1 MTTTVVKIGG
11 SLLDRPGFPSEIEE
25 WLASQ
30 PRACVVVGGG
40 DIIEA
45 IRRLDSVHRLPAGA
59 THWLCVRMLRHTAE
73 LVASW
78 IPDATLIETAA
89 GWQRYLRLRPAGV
102 HIVPPDLFY
111 RPELSGGLPTD
122 WRTTSDAIAGLLAKQ
137 LNAERLVLWKS
148 REVPPETDLEM
159 ATLLGIVD
167 PVLRQVVPQGLAI
180 DWHWP
185 RRRW

>member
-30 PRACVVVGGG
+30 PSACVVVGGG

-122 WRTTSDAIAGLLAKQ
+122 WRTTSDAIAGLLAQ
-137 LNAERLVLWKS
+137 LLNAQRLVLWKS
-148 REVPPETDLEM
+148 REVPPEIDLEM

-167 PVLRQVVPQGLAI
+167 PVLRQVVPKGLSI
-180 DWHWP
+180 HWHCP
-185 RRRW
+185 RRR